1 VWGVRKEDGRGEKGK
16 RDGGEREGR
25 GNRKK
30 ESEGGG
36 RMMILNGAVSLKLL
50 PTCTEIHTISNQHS
64 KASKQLIIH
73 GPMIFTVLMIFTV
86 MTY

>member
-1 VWGVRKEDGRGEKGK
+1 MGVRKEEGRGEKG
-16 RDGGEREGR
+16 REG
-25 GNRKK
+25 KQK

-36 RMMILNGAVSLKLL
+36 RMMIHNRAVSLKLL

-64 KASKQLIIH
+64 LFSKASKLTQQLTIH
-73 GPMIFTVLMIFTV
+73 GPMIFTVIMIFTV